1 MLSAEMQRLGLW
13 MWIQGHQQGTFIG
26 SVIPKVAVVIPLLSY
41 LEVNLLYILL
51 TETGLWRP
59 RFHVQA
65 LCKCY
70 AKPYA
75 LHRLSHKAIS

>member
-1 MLSAEMQRLGLW
+1 

-51 TETGLWRP
+51 TETGLWKP